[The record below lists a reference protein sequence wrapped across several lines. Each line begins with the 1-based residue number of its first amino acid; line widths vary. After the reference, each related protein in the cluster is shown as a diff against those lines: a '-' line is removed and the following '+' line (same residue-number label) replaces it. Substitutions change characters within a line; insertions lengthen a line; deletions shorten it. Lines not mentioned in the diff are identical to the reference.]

1 MSESLQREILQ
12 RLTQLEILQRVNNVL
27 LSKFILQL
35 QVLRKELHLP
45 KLISFW
51 TFDLA
56 EDDYKELISEY
67 DKKDVDN
74 ALYYLSRLLVD
85 NKMDCPNN
93 IKRYIIKQLKRQATN
108 RKYYNARKKEEKS
121 E

>member
-1 MSESLQREILQ
+1 MDDKLQREILQ

-51 TFDLA
+51 KFDLA
-56 EDDYKELISEY
+56 EDDYKELVSEY

-85 NKMDCPNN
+85 NKIDCPNN
-93 IKRYIIKQLKRQATN
+93 IKKYIIKQLKKQKLN
-108 RKYYNARKKEEKS
+108 REYYNDKKKEKPK
-121 E
+121 